1 MALFKFRLPGQGE
14 AAPEGRARTGAGAT
28 HVRKAQAGPAES
40 VESLR
45 QRARH
50 RVIGAAVLVVA
61 AVIGFPMLFDSQP
74 RPVDVNVPIA
84 IPDRDQVPP
93 LHVTPAGGQERVAAQ
108 DSLAEHEEVVGNDP
122 APVATPVR
130 SATSTAAR
138 SAVNADE
145 QAARDKAE
153 QDKAEQARAAKAERE
168 AREQAAKD
176 KAAKEKTAKEKAAK
190 EKAAK
195 EARDKAAKEKAK
207 ERAEKDKAERAEQ
220 DKAERAERAEK
231 QAHDKAERDKREK
244 AAKDKAERLAKEKAE
259 KADKADKDKADTGR
273 FVVQVG
279 SFGEDSK
286 AKEARSKLERAG
298 IATYIQVIDTSEG
311 KRTRVRVGPFGSR
324 AEAEAAAKKVKALGL
339 YSGIAEL

>member
-14 AAPEGRARTGAGAT
+14 AAPEGRRRAGAAT
-28 HVRKAQAGPAES
+28 NVRKAQAAPTES

-50 RVIGAAVLVVA
+50 RVIGASVLVVA
-61 AVIGFPMLFDSQP
+61 AVIGFPMLFDSEP

-84 IPDRDQVPP
+84 IPDRDNAPP
-93 LHVTPAGGQERVAAQ
+93 LHASAERVAAQ
-108 DSLAEHEEVVGNDP
+108 DSLNDHEEMVTNDP
-122 APVATPVR
+122 APVVVPPAR
-130 SATSTAAR
+130 SGSASAAR
-138 SAVNADE
+138 NAVNAE
-145 QAARDKAE
+145 AAA
-153 QDKAEQARAAKAERE
+153 QAERDR
-168 AREQAAKD
+168 AEQAAKD
-176 KAAKEKTAKEKAAK
+176 KAEQERVAKAAHEREAREKAAKEKAAK

-195 EARDKAAKEKAK
+195 EKAAKEKAAK
-207 ERAEKDKAERAEQ
+207 ERAEKAEKDKVER
-220 DKAERAERAEK
+220 AERAERADRLAKE
-231 QAHDKAERDKREK
+231 KAERDKREKAEK
-244 AAKDKAERLAKEKAE
+244 AAKDKAERLAKE

-279 SFGEDSK
+279 SFGEESK
-286 AKEARSKLERAG
+286 AREARSKLERAG
-298 IATYIQVIDTSEG
+298 ITTYIQVIDTSEG